1 MEVNPNSSLYDFADD
16 NAAFLNNPVLVSELI
31 NIRDNYEN
39 MDLGALKEAYSRLT
53 TDLASLSGAG
63 ELEKEVRAQISLQQ
77 GTLFDANNTGAVTN
91 DTSYDNTQESI
102 KETSTT
108 SVNSNLSDYKDFA
121 PPSDTSKADTNEVL
135 YNLNDDKQKA
145 FYEEEINKT
154 NTTISE
160 AEFNS
165 RFTGNEL
172 NQNITDASIANIS
185 STTFNNAAME
195 AANVGFNNL
204 KKMEGAMTPEEKKQR
219 TQTLIEEL
227 KDTIGFKEGVDPN
240 LLFLKF
246 GIDVLNAR
254 TTKKKP
260 LPQVFDLFA
269 QALAPTANF
278 YFQEAAKK
286 KQDLK
291 ELGLTAFSLVKEE
304 DDRAK
309 RMYQPTG
316 NLTAVQL
323 IDYNDEGTITG
334 QLDFFKN
341 SSVPAEIEFY
351 SNLKYPKTIG
361 GVPVPE
367 NLVGKN
373 MFTITAPGM
382 ATDQPRSSGIL
393 GGDDKAIAQK
403 EEETKFLEQ
412 GLNAVLTAHDIGRLN
427 EMHNKAVFGSVY
439 EANMFM
445 KTLRGIIGDYTGEVA
460 NILGFSDF
468 DSSKI
473 NENMSTLE
481 KQITTV
487 NQLGYN
493 INEQAI
499 VNDIDGSFKNIVQTI
514 NASDMTSAD
523 KQEALSNVT
532 SYYTDVKQNILDKNL
547 DLINILEAQST
558 FAFARYLQGSNRL
571 LKDVIAESRKVVQL
585 GGLNNNHR
593 KTMNRLEGLINFYV
607 NNYNATIRPFHNTDD
622 FEKFKKTVVIGKDGK
637 ITVVGGEYGG
647 VQEGAAFGTIQNGV
661 QTNQGTLDYLD
672 DKMGE
677 NFTKDF
683 NLR

>member
-16 NAAFLNNPVLVSELI
+16 NAAFLNNPVLMSDLI
-31 NIRDNYEN
+31 NIRDNYQT
-39 MDLGALKEAYSRLT
+39 MDLGELKQAYSRLT

-63 ELEKEVRAQISLQQ
+63 ELEKEVRAQISVQQ
-77 GTLFDANNTGAVTN
+77 GTLVDANNTGAVTN

-102 KETSTT
+102 KETDTT
-108 SVNSNLSDYKDFA
+108 KVNSNLSTYTDFA
-121 PPSDTSKADTNEVL
+121 PDTGTAKADTNEVL
-135 YNLNDDKQKA
+135 YNLNDDVQKA
-145 FYEEEINKT
+145 FYEEELNKT
-154 NTTISE
+154 STTISE
-160 AEFNS
+160 AEFNA
-165 RFTGNEL
+165 RFTGNEISQDL
-172 NQNITDASIANIS
+172 ADASIANIAS
-185 STTFNNAAME
+185 STFNNAAMN

-204 KKMEGAMTPEEKKQR
+204 KKMEGGMTPEEKKAR
-219 TQTLIEEL
+219 TQELIDEL

-240 LLFLKF
+240 LLFIKF

-291 ELGLTAFSLVKEE
+291 ELGLTAFGLVKEE
-304 DDRAK
+304 DERAK
-309 RMYQPTG
+309 RMYEPTG

-323 IDYNDEGTITG
+323 VDYNDEGAITG
-334 QLDFFKN
+334 KLDFFKN

-351 SNLKYPKTIG
+351 SNLKYPESIG
-361 GVPVPE
+361 GVPVPA

-382 ATDQPRSSGIL
+382 ATDQPQSSGIL

-445 KTLRGIIGDYTGEVA
+445 KTLRGIVGDYTGEVA

-473 NENMSTLE
+473 NENMSTLQ

-493 INEQAI
+493 INEEYI
-499 VNDIDGSFKNIVQTI
+499 VNDIDGSFRNIVQTI
-514 NASDMTSAD
+514 NSSEMTPED

-607 NNYNATIRPFHNTDD
+607 NNYNATIRPFHNTED
-622 FEKFKKTVVIGKDGK
+622 FEKFKKTVVISKEGK

-647 VQEGAAFGTIQNGV
+647 TQEGAAFGTIQNGIN
-661 QTNQGTLDYLD
+661 TNQNTLDYLD
-672 DKMGE
+672 EKYGE
-677 NFTKDF
+677 GFTEQY

>member
-1 MEVNPNSSLYDFADD
+1 MAKKKKE
-16 NAAFLNNPVLVSELI
+16 VLVEEPVQVKAQEPVAPKWEMKDRSYYLRTDGEP
-31 NIRDNYEN
+31 
-39 MDLGALKEAYSRLT
+39 LT
-53 TDLASLSGAG
+53 Y
-63 ELEKEVRAQISLQQ
+63 VLQ
-77 GTLFDANNTGAVTN
+77 
-91 DTSYDNTQESI
+91 
-102 KETSTT
+102 
-108 SVNSNLSDYKDFA
+108 
-121 PPSDTSKADTNEVL
+121 SK
-135 YNLNDDKQKA
+135 
-145 FYEEEINKT
+145 
-154 NTTISE
+154 S
-160 AEFNS
+160 
-165 RFTGNEL
+165 
-172 NQNITDASIANIS
+172 
-185 STTFNNAAME
+185 
-195 AANVGFNNL
+195 
-204 KKMEGAMTPEEKKQR
+204 
-219 TQTLIEEL
+219 
-227 KDTIGFKEGVDPN
+227 
-240 LLFLKF
+240 
-246 GIDVLNAR
+246 
-254 TTKKKP
+254 TKKKP

-351 SNLKYPKTIG
+351 SNLKYPNTIG

-427 EMHNKAVFGSVY
+427 EMHNKAVFGQVY
-439 EANMFM
+439 EVNMFM

-481 KQITTV
+481 KQIATV

-499 VNDIDGSFKNIVQTI
+499 VNDIDGSFRNK
-514 NASDMTSAD
+514 
-523 KQEALSNVT
+523 
-532 SYYTDVKQNILDKNL
+532 
-547 DLINILEAQST
+547 
-558 FAFARYLQGSNRL
+558 
-571 LKDVIAESRKVVQL
+571 
-585 GGLNNNHR
+585 
-593 KTMNRLEGLINFYV
+593 
-607 NNYNATIRPFHNTDD
+607 
-622 FEKFKKTVVIGKDGK
+622 
-637 ITVVGGEYGG
+637 
-647 VQEGAAFGTIQNGV
+647 
-661 QTNQGTLDYLD
+661 
-672 DKMGE
+672 
-677 NFTKDF
+677 
-683 NLR
+683 

>member
-16 NAAFLNNPVLVSELI
+16 NAAFLNSPVLMTDLI

-39 MDLGALKEAYSRLT
+39 MDLGQLKQAYSRLT
-53 TDLASLSGAG
+53 TDLANLAGAG
-63 ELEKEVRAQISLQQ
+63 ELEKEVRAQISIQQ

-102 KETSTT
+102 EETSTT
-108 SVNSNLSDYKDFA
+108 KVNSNLSNYTDFA
-121 PPSDTSKADTNEVL
+121 PDTATSKADTNEVL
-135 YNLNDDKQKA
+135 YNLNDDAQKA
-145 FYEEEINKT
+145 FYDEEINKT

-160 AEFNS
+160 AEFNA
-165 RFTGNEL
+165 RFTGNEV
-172 NQNITDASIANIS
+172 NQNLTEASIANIAS
-185 STTFNNAAME
+185 STFNNAAMN

-204 KKMEGAMTPEEKKQR
+204 KKMEGGMTPEEKKAR
-219 TQTLIEEL
+219 TQTLIDEL

-240 LLFLKF
+240 LLFIKF

-291 ELGLTAFSLVKEE
+291 ELGLTAFGLVKEE

-309 RMYQPTG
+309 RMYEPTG

-323 IDYNDEGTITG
+323 VDYNDDGIITG
-334 QLDFFKN
+334 KLDFFKN

-351 SNLKYPKTIG
+351 SNLKYPNTIG

-382 ATDQPRSSGIL
+382 ATDQPSSSGIL

-445 KTLRGIIGDYTGEVA
+445 KTLRGIVGDYTGEIA

-473 NENMSTLE
+473 NENMSTLQ

-499 VNDIDGSFKNIVQTI
+499 VNDIDGSFRNIVQTI
-514 NASDMTSAD
+514 NSSDMTSAD

-607 NNYNATIRPFHNTDD
+607 NNYNATIRPFHNTEDY
-622 FEKFKKTVVIGKDGK
+622 EKFKKTVVISKDGK

-647 VQEGAAFGTIQNGV
+647 VQEGAAFGTIQNGIE
-661 QTNQGTLDYLD
+661 TNQGTLDYLD
-672 DKMGE
+672 EKFGE
-677 NFTKDF
+677 GFTEQY

>member
-1 MEVNPNSSLYDFADD
+1 M
-16 NAAFLNNPVLVSELI
+16 
-31 NIRDNYEN
+31 YE
-39 MDLGALKEAYSRLT
+39 
-53 TDLASLSGAG
+53 
-63 ELEKEVRAQISLQQ
+63 
-77 GTLFDANNTGAVTN
+77 
-91 DTSYDNTQESI
+91 
-102 KETSTT
+102 
-108 SVNSNLSDYKDFA
+108 
-121 PPSDTSKADTNEVL
+121 
-135 YNLNDDKQKA
+135 
-145 FYEEEINKT
+145 
-154 NTTISE
+154 
-160 AEFNS
+160 
-165 RFTGNEL
+165 
-172 NQNITDASIANIS
+172 
-185 STTFNNAAME
+185 
-195 AANVGFNNL
+195 
-204 KKMEGAMTPEEKKQR
+204 
-219 TQTLIEEL
+219 
-227 KDTIGFKEGVDPN
+227 
-240 LLFLKF
+240 
-246 GIDVLNAR
+246 
-254 TTKKKP
+254 
-260 LPQVFDLFA
+260 
-269 QALAPTANF
+269 
-278 YFQEAAKK
+278 
-286 KQDLK
+286 
-291 ELGLTAFSLVKEE
+291 
-304 DDRAK
+304 
-309 RMYQPTG
+309 PTG

-323 IDYNDEGTITG
+323 VDYNDEGAITG

-351 SNLKYPKTIG
+351 SNLKYPESIG
-361 GVPVPE
+361 GVPVPA

-382 ATDQPRSSGIL
+382 ATDQPQSSGIL

-473 NENMSTLE
+473 NENMSTLQ

-493 INEQAI
+493 INEEYI
-499 VNDIDGSFKNIVQTI
+499 VNDIDGSFRNIVQTI
-514 NASDMTSAD
+514 NSSEMTPED

-607 NNYNATIRPFHNTDD
+607 NNYNATIRPFHNTEDY
-622 FEKFKKTVVIGKDGK
+622 EKFKKTVVISKEGK

-647 VQEGAAFGTIQNGV
+647 TQEGAAFGTIQNGIN
-661 QTNQGTLDYLD
+661 TNQNTLDYLD
-672 DKMGE
+672 EKYGE
-677 NFTKDF
+677 GFTEQY

>member
-16 NAAFLNNPVLVSELI
+16 NAAFLNNPVLMSDLI
-31 NIRDNYEN
+31 NIRDNYQT
-39 MDLGALKEAYSRLT
+39 MDLGELKQAYSRLT

-63 ELEKEVRAQISLQQ
+63 ELEKEVRAQISVQQ
-77 GTLFDANNTGAVTN
+77 GTLFDVNNTGAVTN

-102 KETSTT
+102 KETDTT
-108 SVNSNLSDYKDFA
+108 KVNSNLSDYKDFA
-121 PPSDTSKADTNEVL
+121 PVTDTAKADTNEVL
-135 YNLNDDKQKA
+135 YNLNDDVQKA
-145 FYEEEINKT
+145 FYDEEINKT
-154 NTTISE
+154 GTTISE
-160 AEFNS
+160 AEFNA
-165 RFTGNEL
+165 RFTGNEV
-172 NQNITDASIANIS
+172 NQNITDASIANIAS
-185 STTFNNAAME
+185 STFNNAAMN

-204 KKMEGAMTPEEKKQR
+204 KKMEGGMTPEEKKAR
-219 TQTLIEEL
+219 TQELIDEL

-240 LLFLKF
+240 LLFIKF

-291 ELGLTAFSLVKEE
+291 ELGLTAFGLVKEE

-309 RMYQPTG
+309 RMYEPTG

-323 IDYNDEGTITG
+323 VDYNDDGIITG
-334 QLDFFKN
+334 KLDFFKN

-351 SNLKYPKTIG
+351 SNLKYPSTIG

-382 ATDQPRSSGIL
+382 ATDQPSSSGIL

-403 EEETKFLEQ
+403 EEETRFLEQ

-445 KTLRGIIGDYTGEVA
+445 KTLRGIVGDYTGEIA

-473 NENMSTLE
+473 NENMSTLQ

-499 VNDIDGSFKNIVQTI
+499 VNDIDGSFRNIVQTI
-514 NASDMTSAD
+514 NSSDMTSAD
-523 KQEALSNVT
+523 KQEALSNV
-532 SYYTDVKQNILDKNL
+532 
-547 DLINILEAQST
+547 
-558 FAFARYLQGSNRL
+558 
-571 LKDVIAESRKVVQL
+571 
-585 GGLNNNHR
+585 
-593 KTMNRLEGLINFYV
+593 
-607 NNYNATIRPFHNTDD
+607 
-622 FEKFKKTVVIGKDGK
+622 
-637 ITVVGGEYGG
+637 
-647 VQEGAAFGTIQNGV
+647 
-661 QTNQGTLDYLD
+661 
-672 DKMGE
+672 
-677 NFTKDF
+677 
-683 NLR
+683 